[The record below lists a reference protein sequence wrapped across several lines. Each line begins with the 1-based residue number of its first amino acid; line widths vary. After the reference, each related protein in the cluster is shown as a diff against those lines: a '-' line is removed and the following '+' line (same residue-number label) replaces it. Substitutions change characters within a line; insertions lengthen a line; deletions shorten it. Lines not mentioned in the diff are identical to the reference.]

1 MTKTGKGGGRKTANG
16 KTANGKTG
24 TGKTGTGKA
33 GTGKTGV
40 SRGRSA
46 KRREGQRQHLTV
58 AERIRGHFE
67 SLTRAERQLANT
79 MLANYPVSGLGSIT
93 AVSESAGV
101 STPTVARMAKKLGF
115 AGFPELQAALR
126 AELEATI
133 SNPIAKHDRW
143 AESAPDTHILNRF
156 ADAVLEN
163 LRQTLKQLNLEEFS
177 SVAGLLADRE
187 RAVHVVG
194 GRLTR
199 SLADYFFTHMQVI
212 RAGTTLI
219 ASNANAWPHYVLNM
233 KAGDILVAFDIRR
246 YEHDI
251 LRLVE
256 MARARDVIVILFT
269 DQWGSPA
276 AKEASHSFHSR
287 IEAPSAWDSSV
298 VTLFV
303 VEALIAAVQ
312 NETWAETKGRMK
324 ALEDL
329 FDQTK
334 LFRKFV

>member
-1 MTKTGKGGGRKTANG
+1 MGKGQDR
-16 KTANGKTG
+16 
-24 TGKTGTGKA
+24 
-33 GTGKTGV
+33 
-40 SRGRSA
+40 
-46 KRREGQRQHLTV
+46 TV
-58 AERIRGHFE
+58 AERIRVEFE
-67 SLTRAERQLANT
+67 NLTRAERQLANA

-93 AVSESAGV
+93 AVSEHAAV
-101 STPTVARMAKKLGF
+101 STPTVVRMAKKLGF
-115 AGFPELQAALR
+115 GGFPELQATLR

-143 AESAPDTHILNRF
+143 AEGAPDTHILNRF
-156 ADAVLEN
+156 ADAAMEN
-163 LRQTLKQLNLEEFS
+163 MRQTLKQISPDAFNA
-177 SVAGLLADRE
+177 VAGLLADRD

-212 RAGTTLI
+212 RDGMTLI

-256 MARARDVIVILFT
+256 MAKAKGVVVILFT

-276 AKEASHSFHSR
+276 AKHAGHSFHCR

-298 VTLFV
+298 VTLFI
-303 VEALIAAVQ
+303 VEALIAAIQ
-312 NETWAETKGRMK
+312 TETWDETKDRMK
-324 ALEDL
+324 TLEAL

-334 LFRKFV
+334 LFRKFT